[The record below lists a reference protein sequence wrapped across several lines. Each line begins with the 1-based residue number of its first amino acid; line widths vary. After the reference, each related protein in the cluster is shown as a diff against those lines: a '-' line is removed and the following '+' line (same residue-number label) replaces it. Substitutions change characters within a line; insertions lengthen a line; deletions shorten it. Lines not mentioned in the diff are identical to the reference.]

1 MYNSFSLYK
10 HSLVLD
16 TVHLRERGSGFGKEE
31 PLAEAFDRLLRAEY
45 KGELA
50 VQYRFRV
57 RGCGKNFC
65 CGERK
70 AVINR
75 HF

>member
-1 MYNSFSLYK
+1 M
-10 HSLVLD
+10 LD

-57 RGCGKNFC
+57 RGAEKTFAAE
-65 CGERK
+65 GERPL
-70 AVINR
+70 
-75 HF
+75 

>member
-50 VQYRFRV
+50 VQFLQRDRTAAEKTFAAE
-57 RGCGKNFC
+57 
-65 CGERK
+65 GERPL
-70 AVINR
+70 
-75 HF
+75 